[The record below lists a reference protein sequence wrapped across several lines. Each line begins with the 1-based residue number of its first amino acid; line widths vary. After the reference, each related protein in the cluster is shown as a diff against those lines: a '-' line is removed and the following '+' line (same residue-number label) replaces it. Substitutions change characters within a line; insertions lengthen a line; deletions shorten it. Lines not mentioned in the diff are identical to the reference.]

1 MHGHWIQRKSQVY
14 NRLVGWLGSIR
25 FAEQRE

>member
-1 MHGHWIQRKSQVY
+1 MGGQWIHRKLHLY

-25 FAEQRE
+25 IDEQRE